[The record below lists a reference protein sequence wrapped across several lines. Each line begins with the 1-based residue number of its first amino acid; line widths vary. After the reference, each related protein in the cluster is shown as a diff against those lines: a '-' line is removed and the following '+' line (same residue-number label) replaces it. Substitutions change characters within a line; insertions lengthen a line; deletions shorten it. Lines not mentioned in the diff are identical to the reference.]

1 MYTNKYSSS
10 HVLKMRR
17 IGYTR
22 ISSNSTEQLHAL
34 DQHKARLNAAGCNEI
49 YWDIASRSK
58 HNRKGLNRVLEILER
73 QECDEVVFIRVD
85 RMTDS
90 PTVLEK
96 AITICLQSK
105 VPIRGLDDNIDFTT
119 VGGRLHARILCNLA
133 RAEVERL
140 SERIQHGHEY
150 HRQMN
155 AAYFPPFGY
164 KKVDQHLELDL
175 TPFVCL
181 LETKEELSKAAI
193 GYELVETFFRTRSLR
208 GTLKWFNRKYG
219 IHSFSGKLTNSRK
232 SPRSLGFSISG
243 LTAWLNNP
251 ILRGHIAYG
260 RAYKQRNSH
269 KHLWDIRYNIHPE
282 HRIITDEQYQVIDST
297 LDWNSKHRIW
307 QSKDTHQVHP
317 LTGLVRCADCMGLCK
332 IQPFRMR
339 TDRSIVKHNYQCSN
353 YQLSTCSQKK
363 SLRDKTIELQVVQ
376 SLIDRAAQ
384 VSKIVE
390 QASDKVDPPEIQRL
404 KAELAFYK
412 NAPGDRA
419 AGIVLDIEQ
428 QIQNFRSSH
437 NRSEE
442 EQSTRIKKL
451 VHVFNDPQ
459 YWSTLPITERRD
471 TYRELVNYVTIRAG
485 SVDNV
490 ALKV

>member
-1 MYTNKYSSS
+1 
-10 HVLKMRR
+10 MRR

-22 ISSNSTEQLHAL
+22 VSSNSTEQLHAL
-34 DQHKARLNAAGCNEI
+34 DQHKARLKAAGCNEI
-49 YWDIASRSK
+49 HWDIGSRSK
-58 HNRKGLNRVLEILER
+58 HNRKGLNTVLEILER

>member
-1 MYTNKYSSS
+1 
-10 HVLKMRR
+10 
-17 IGYTR
+17 
-22 ISSNSTEQLHAL
+22 
-34 DQHKARLNAAGCNEI
+34 
-49 YWDIASRSK
+49 
-58 HNRKGLNRVLEILER
+58 
-73 QECDEVVFIRVD
+73 
-85 RMTDS
+85 
-90 PTVLEK
+90 
-96 AITICLQSK
+96 
-105 VPIRGLDDNIDFTT
+105 
-119 VGGRLHARILCNLA
+119 
-133 RAEVERL
+133 
-140 SERIQHGHEY
+140 
-150 HRQMN
+150 
-155 AAYFPPFGY
+155 
-164 KKVDQHLELDL
+164 
-175 TPFVCL
+175 
-181 LETKEELSKAAI
+181 
-193 GYELVETFFRTRSLR
+193 
-208 GTLKWFNRKYG
+208 
-219 IHSFSGKLTNSRK
+219 
-232 SPRSLGFSISG
+232 
-243 LTAWLNNP
+243 
-251 ILRGHIAYG
+251 
-260 RAYKQRNSH
+260 
-269 KHLWDIRYNIHPE
+269 
-282 HRIITDEQYQVIDST
+282 
-297 LDWNSKHRIW
+297 
-307 QSKDTHQVHP
+307 
-317 LTGLVRCADCMGLCK
+317 
-332 IQPFRMR
+332 MR